1 MGSERY
7 TVGRFRDIHPRQSL
21 QDCLCSRRTS
31 FACSLCHDFVH
42 SLHGNNAGIREHRV
56 RKYHGLQQ
64 LDITKL
70 ASDLAHEEQ
79 DEFDALWPASSD
91 FCLEDH
97 SDQSHSRD
105 EPVHRHD
112 ALADDYVHGAH
123 SVKRNVRH

>member
-1 MGSERY
+1 MGSEGHD
-7 TVGRFRDIHPRQSL
+7 VGRFRDIHPHQSL

-31 FACSLCHDFVH
+31 VACSLCHVSVH
-42 SLHGNNAGIREHRV
+42 SVHGDDAGICQHRV

-64 LDITKL
+64 LDVSKL

-91 FCLEDH
+91 FRLEDH
-97 SDQSHSRD
+97 SDQPHSRD

-112 ALADDYVHGAH
+112 ALADDHVHGTH